1 MKKALIFAGAGAA
14 LLLAGTIW
22 FSSNYAFVNG
32 SVYDRETTTL
42 NLSDSELRNPNA
54 IAKLTQLQM
63 ADLRNTGLTP
73 EDYDMLRAALPNC
86 EILWQVPFQGAYLD
100 PNSTDLT
107 ISAITEDEMALLAYF
122 PNLTNIDMT
131 GCADVDTVLKVK
143 EQYPACHVHWM
154 VPFQGGS
161 LDSNTEE
168 LTLTTLDEA
177 DISAIGYFENLKAID
192 ATQCTDL
199 DVIVK
204 LTETYPDCQ
213 VKWQVSLGGS
223 HYNSDAATLELADAD
238 ADELMAQLPYFTNLE
253 SVTLT
258 GNGPDKDAMYELKQA
273 YPNVEFIWDFILCG
287 VTVNSSA
294 VEIDLS
300 NIQMESVDE
309 VENSLKY
316 FNKLEKVVM
325 CKCGISNEDMDAL
338 WKRNP
343 EVRFVWSVLFG
354 SARVRTDTIDFM
366 PWKLGYTRDGKGPM
380 NDHDAKNLKYL
391 VDVVV
396 MDLGH
401 NSLHDLSFLYY
412 MPNME
417 YLLLCEC
424 YASDITPLASL
435 KKLKYLELFQN
446 SVTDLSPLA
455 ECTALEDVNL
465 CYNPFQDIT
474 PLLGLN
480 LKNIWIS
487 GWMLPKDQLQLLHD
501 SFPDAKIVD
510 NSARSTAKG
519 WRDLPNYFA
528 QRDLLGLWYMTTP

>member
-22 FSSNYAFVNG
+22 FSSNYTLING
-32 SVYDRETTTL
+32 SVYDLDTTTL
-42 NLSDSELRNPNA
+42 NLSESDLKRPEA
-54 IAKLTQLQM
+54 IAKLSQLQM

-73 EDYDMLRAALPNC
+73 EDYEMLREALPNC
-86 EILWQVPFQGAYLD
+86 DILWKVPFQGAYLD
-100 PNSTDLT
+100 PDTTELT
-107 ISAITEDEMALLAYF
+107 ISAITQEEMTLLGYF
-122 PNLTNIDMT
+122 PDLTYIDMT
-131 GCADVDTVLKVK
+131 GCTDVDAVLKLK
-143 EQYPACHVHWM
+143 ELHPNCEIHWM
-154 VPFQGGS
+154 VPFQGSS
-161 LDSNTEE
+161 LDSTTEK
-168 LTLTTLDEA
+168 LTLTTLDAA
-177 DISAIGYFENLKAID
+177 DISTIGHFTNLKTVD
-192 ATQCTDL
+192 ATACKDL
-199 DVIVK
+199 DTVMK
-204 LTETYPDCQ
+204 LAETYPDCQ
-213 VKWQVSLGGS
+213 VLWEVSLGKKDYSS
-223 HYNSDAATLELADAD
+223 HSTALELADAD
-238 ADELMAQLPYFTNLE
+238 PAELMEKLVYLPKLE
-253 SVTLT
+253 SLTFT
-258 GNGPDKDAMYELKQA
+258 GNIPSNDAIYELKQA

-287 VTVNSSA
+287 VTVNSNA

-300 NIQMESVDE
+300 NIPMESVDE

-316 FNKLEKVVM
+316 FNHLEKVVM

-343 EVRFVWSVLFG
+343 EVRFVWSVLVG
-354 SARVRTDTIDFM
+354 NSRVRTDTIDFM

-380 NDHDAKNLKYL
+380 TDGDAENLKYL
-391 VDVVV
+391 VDVRV

-401 NSLHDLSFLYY
+401 NSIHDLSFLYY

-417 YLLLCEC
+417 YFLMCEC

-435 KKLKYLELFQN
+435 KKLKYLELFEN
-446 SVTDLSPLA
+446 SVKDLSPLA

-465 CYNPFQDIT
+465 CYNPFTDIT

>member
-1 MKKALIFAGAGAA
+1 MKKKLCFIGAGAA
-14 LLLAGTIW
+14 LLLAGSLW
-22 FSSNYAFVNG
+22 FSSNYAIVNG

-42 NLSDSELRNPNA
+42 NLSDSDLKRPES
-54 IAKLTQLQM
+54 IAKLTHLQV
-63 ADLRNTGLTP
+63 ADLRNTGLTT
-73 EDYDMLRAALPNC
+73 EDYEMLRNALPNC
-86 EILWQVPFQGAYLD
+86 DILWQVPFQGNYLD
-100 PNSTDLT
+100 PNTAHLT
-107 ISAITEDEMALLAYF
+107 ISAITEEEMALLNYF
-122 PNLTNIDMT
+122 PNLKAVDMT
-131 GCADVDTVLKVK
+131 ACTDVDAILKLK
-143 EQYPACHVHWM
+143 ERYPAWDIHWM
-154 VPFQGGS
+154 VPFQGS
-161 LDSNTEE
+161 RLDSNTQE
-168 LTLTTLDEA
+168 LTLTTLEEA
-177 DISAIGYFENLKAID
+177 DIQAMGYFADLKSVD
-192 ATQCTDL
+192 ATKCANL
-199 DVIVK
+199 DTIIK
-204 LTETYPDCQ
+204 LVETYPECQ
-213 VKWQVSLGGS
+213 VLWQVPLGNRQYPG
-223 HYNSDAATLELADAD
+223 DTTTLELADAD
-238 ADELMAQLPYFTNLE
+238 ADELMANLMYLPKLE
-253 SVTLT
+253 SLTFT
-258 GNGPDKDAMYELKQA
+258 GNVPGNDTIYQLKQT
-273 YPNVEFIWDFILCG
+273 YPNVEFIWDFQLCG
-287 VTVNSSA
+287 VTVNSNA

-300 NIQMESVDE
+300 NIQMDSVVE

-316 FNKLEKVVM
+316 FNKLEKVIM

-343 EVRFVWSVLFG
+343 DVRFVWSVLVG
-354 SARVRTDTIDFM
+354 SVRVRTDTIDFM
-366 PWKLGYTRDGKGPM
+366 PWKLGYTRNGKGPM
-380 NDHDAKNLKYL
+380 TDADAKNLKYL
-391 VDVVV
+391 VDVRV

-435 KKLKYLELFQN
+435 KKLKYLELFEN
-446 SVTDLSPLA
+446 SVKDLSPLA
-455 ECTALEDVNL
+455 ECTSLEDVNL

-487 GWMLPKDQLQLLHD
+487 GWMLPKDQLELLHE

>member
-14 LLLAGTIW
+14 LLLAGTLW
-22 FSSNYAFVNG
+22 FSSNYALVNG
-32 SVYDRETTTL
+32 SIYGRETTTL
-42 NLSDSELRNPNA
+42 NLSDSQLKNPEA
-54 IAKLTQLQM
+54 IAKLTQLQL

-73 EDYDMLRAALPNC
+73 ADYDMLHAALPNC
-86 EILWQVPFQGAYLD
+86 EILWQVPFQGNYLD
-100 PNSTDLT
+100 PNSTELT
-107 ISAITEDEMALLAYF
+107 ISAISQDELPLLAYF
-122 PNLTNIDMT
+122 PSLKSIDMT
-131 GCADVDTVLKVK
+131 GCTDVEAVLKVK
-143 EQYPACHVHWM
+143 EQYPACDVHWM

-161 LDSNTEE
+161 LDSNTQE
-168 LTLTTLDEA
+168 LTITTLDEA
-177 DISAIGYFENLKAID
+177 DISAIGYLDNLKSID
-192 ATQCTDL
+192 ATKCTDL
-199 DVIVK
+199 DAVMK
-204 LTETYPDCQ
+204 LAETYPDCQ
-213 VKWQVSLGGS
+213 VKWQVTLGGS
-223 HYNSDAATLELADAD
+223 SYSSDAATLELADAD
-238 ADELMAQLPYFTNLE
+238 ADQLMAQLPYFTNLE

-258 GNGPDKDAMYELKQA
+258 GNVPDNDTMYELKQA
-273 YPNVEFIWDFILCG
+273 YPDVEFIWDFILCG

-487 GWMLPKDQLQLLHD
+487 GWMLPKDQLELLHA